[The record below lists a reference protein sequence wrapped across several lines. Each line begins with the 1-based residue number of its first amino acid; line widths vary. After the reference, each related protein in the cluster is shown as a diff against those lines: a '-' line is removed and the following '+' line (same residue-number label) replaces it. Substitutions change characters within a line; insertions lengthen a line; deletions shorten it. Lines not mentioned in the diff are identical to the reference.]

1 MPQMIV
7 RNIPTEVHRRLKELA
22 ARNGINAEEQVRRLL
37 TESVCGAEA
46 QTFGEA
52 LDALRAEISERFEE
66 GEIRELRGRIEQV
79 DFS

>member
-7 RNIPTEVHRRLKELA
+7 RKIPTEVHRRLKELA
-22 ARNGINAEEQVRRLL
+22 AKNGINAEEQARRLIAAGVNGQDAPTAGQVL
-37 TESVCGAEA
+37 
-46 QTFGEA
+46 EA
-52 LDALRAEISERFEE
+52 LRREFTERIEE